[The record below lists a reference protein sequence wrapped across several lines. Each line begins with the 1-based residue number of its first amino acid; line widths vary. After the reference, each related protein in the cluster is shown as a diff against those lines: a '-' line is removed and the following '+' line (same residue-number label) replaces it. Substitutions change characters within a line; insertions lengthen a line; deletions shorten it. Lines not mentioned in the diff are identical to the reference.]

1 MMEKGAVAEI
11 RRHPKD
17 VAAMVAGASARMAGA
32 GDGVSC
38 FEQIRKKNGPSIT
51 QTDY

>member
-1 MMEKGAVAEI
+1 MERGAVAAV
-11 RRHPKD
+11 RQHPED
-17 VAAMVAGASARMAGA
+17 VAAMVASASAHMAGA